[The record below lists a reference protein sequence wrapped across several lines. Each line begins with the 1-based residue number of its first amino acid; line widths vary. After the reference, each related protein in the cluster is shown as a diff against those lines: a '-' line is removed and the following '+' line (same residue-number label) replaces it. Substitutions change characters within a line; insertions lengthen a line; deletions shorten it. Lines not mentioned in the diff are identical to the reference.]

1 MCVAVKGRCDSFT
14 WEVVQLFFPLCTWLM
29 KKKFHSFGFPRSRNF
44 REIALA
50 RPISKMSKLNRDVA
64 DVYGHILVLFTRLL

>member
-1 MCVAVKGRCDSFT
+1 MLLLRADVGSRSVVFSALHVAS
-14 WEVVQLFFPLCTWLM
+14 E
-29 KKKFHSFGFPRSRNF
+29 KKFHSFGFPRSRNF

-50 RPISKMSKLNRDVA
+50 RPISKLSKLNRDVA